1 MTKPGHIV
9 VGISGASG
17 VRYGIRL
24 VEVLVRAGWQ
34 VHLLVTP
41 SAWRVMQEEEGLD
54 GVGPAAPLEKWLNLP
69 EGGAA
74 QVLQYKIK
82 DIAARPASGTFRARA
97 MIIMPTSMKTLA
109 GIAHGYTD
117 DLLTRC
123 ADVFLKERRPL
134 VLVPRETPLNS
145 IHLENMLKLA
155 QAGAH
160 MVPAMP
166 GFYCQPDTL
175 DDIVD
180 FMVAKVLNLLQIDH
194 DIEMEWKGP
203 RNER

>member
-1 MTKPGHIV
+1 MSQPGHLV

-24 VEVLVRAGWQ
+24 VEVLVRLGWT

-41 SAWRVMQEEEGLD
+41 SGWRVMQEEENLAAA
-54 GVGPAAPLEKWLNLP
+54 GPNAPLETWLAISEEEKARIIP
-69 EGGAA
+69 
-74 QVLQYKIK
+74 YKIK
-82 DIAARPASGTFRARA
+82 DIAARPASGTFRAKA
-97 MIIMPTSMKTLA
+97 MIVMPASMKTVA

-134 VLVPRETPLNS
+134 VIVPRETPLNA
-145 IHLENMLKLA
+145 IHLENMLTLTR
-155 QAGAH
+155 AGAH
-160 MVPAMP
+160 IVPAMP
-166 GFYCQPDTL
+166 GFYCQPSTL
-175 DDIVD
+175 DDIVN
-180 FMVAKVLNLLQIDH
+180 FMVAKVLNLLEIDH
-194 DIEMEWKGP
+194 DIRMEWEGP